1 MGYVARVSRSPEN
14 PLRFA
19 APCVG
24 EAEIEAVV
32 EVLRSGWLT
41 TGPRAAEFERLFAE
55 AVGAPAALAVSSGT
69 AALHLALIAA
79 GVGEGDVVLTTPLT
93 FCSTV
98 HVIEHLRARPVLVDV
113 DPVSL
118 NLDPDRVKEKLSQL
132 DVAPKALLPVH
143 LAGLPVRMGEIV
155 ELAESCGAA
164 VVEDAAHAQGA
175 SVDGRP
181 VGAVPGARVPRA
193 ACFSFYVTKNITTGE
208 GGMLTGEEAFVD
220 EARQWSLHGMSK
232 NAWNRYGAGGS
243 WRYDVTRPGF
253 KYNLSDLQAALGI
266 VQLGRSA
273 ELLARR
279 RSIAHAYDEAFRDL
293 PSIQPVSRSDEP
305 GHAWHLY
312 LLRVDPDEG
321 GPTRDELVASL
332 TVQGIGTSVHFIP
345 VHRLEYYRRA
355 YDFREGDF
363 PVADAAFERLVSL
376 PIYPAMTD
384 DDVSDVVLAV
394 RRAVSGST
402 GA

>member
-1 MGYVARVSRSPEN
+1 MGYVSPVSRRPED

-19 APCVG
+19 APSIG
-24 EAEIEAVV
+24 DAEVEAVV

-41 TGPRAAEFERLFAE
+41 TGPKAAEFERRFAE
-55 AVGAPAALAVSSGT
+55 SVGAPAALALSSGT
-69 AALHLALIAA
+69 AALHLGLLAA

-113 DPVSL
+113 DPVTL
-118 NLDPDRVKEKLSQL
+118 NLSPERLRETLAGL
-132 DVAPKALLPVH
+132 DVAPRAVVPVH
-143 LAGLPVRMGEIV
+143 LAGLPARMDELLR
-155 ELAESCGAA
+155 LAESCGAA

-175 SVDGRP
+175 TVDGRP
-181 VGAVPGARVPRA
+181 VGAVGDATVPRA

-208 GGMLTGEEAFVD
+208 GGMLTGDEALVEEA
-220 EARQWSLHGMSK
+220 RRWSLHGMSRD
-232 NAWNRYGAGGS
+232 AWNRYGAGGS

-253 KYNLSDLQAALGI
+253 KYNLSDLQAALGV

-279 RSIAHAYDEAFRDL
+279 RAIAEAYDAAFRDL
-293 PSIQPVSRSDEP
+293 EGIRPVSGAAEP

-312 LLRVDPDEG
+312 LVQVDHAAG

-332 TVQGIGTSVHFIP
+332 TAQGIGSSVHFIP
-345 VHRLEYYRRA
+345 IHRLEYYRRTYGFDPA
-355 YDFREGDF
+355 DF
-363 PVADAAFERLVSL
+363 PVADAAFNRLLSL
-376 PIYPAMTD
+376 PLYPAMTD
-384 DDVSDVVLAV
+384 ADVEDVVEAV
-394 RRAVSGST
+394 RRAVCEPSR
-402 GA
+402 A